1 MAELLTLLFLVA
13 IGYGVYRVVKYVRYR
28 NELARA
34 RDRVLAGMANMP
46 DRRAEAVFNGGT
58 VASDDARDARLT
70 RAVESLAGDG
80 AGIGINIEGRH
91 GSPRAGTGPRWLLL
105 QR

>member
-46 DRRAEAVFNGGT
+46 DRRDGVAFNDGT
-58 VASDDARDARLT
+58 VASDDASQVVMGTPIETAPVRRCCHC
-70 RAVESLAGDG
+70 G
-80 AGIGINIEGRH
+80 AEMPDSAKFCGSCGHQIE
-91 GSPRAGTGPRWLLL
+91 
-105 QR
+105 

>member
-1 MAELLTLLFLVA
+1 MAGLLSLLFLVA

-46 DRRAEAVFNGGT
+46 DRRDEAAFNDGT
-58 VASDDARDARLT
+58 VASEGASQVVMGTPIDA
-70 RAVESLAGDG
+70 G
-80 AGIGINIEGRH
+80 ALRRCSHCGAEMPH
-91 GSPRAGTGPRWLLL
+91 SAKFCGSCGKQLHM
-105 QR
+105 

>member
-58 VASDDARDARLT
+58 VASDDASQVVMGTPIETAPVRRCCHC
-70 RAVESLAGDG
+70 G
-80 AGIGINIEGRH
+80 AEMPHSAKFCGSCGHQIE
-91 GSPRAGTGPRWLLL
+91 
-105 QR
+105 